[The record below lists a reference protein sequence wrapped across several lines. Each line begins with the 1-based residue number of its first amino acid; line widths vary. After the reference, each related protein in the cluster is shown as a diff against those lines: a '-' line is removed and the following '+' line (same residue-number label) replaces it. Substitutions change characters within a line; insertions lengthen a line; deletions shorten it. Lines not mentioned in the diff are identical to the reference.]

1 MILMPEKTFVGFEVG
16 LLRVNCYLVPS
27 GDGRILYIIDPG
39 DNAGLIMDNV
49 RKFSF
54 EEAVI
59 LFTHCH
65 VDHISAAGEIAEKL
79 GIRRVY
85 IHPDDQAFYSS
96 PDNNLLPYIPAAEN
110 LPVLSKWPPVSDD
123 FEVIH
128 TPGHSRGGVCYY
140 FKKLNALFT
149 GDTLFNCSVGRTD
162 FVGGSS
168 SALMD
173 SISRKLLTLP
183 PDLEIFPGHGDSS
196 TIGFEKANNPFI
208 N

>member
-1 MILMPEKTFVGFEVG
+1 MPEKTFVGFEVG

-27 GDGRILYIIDPG
+27 GDRRILYIIDPG

-79 GIRRVY
+79 GIKRIY

-96 PDNNLLPYIPAAEN
+96 PDNNLLPYIPAAEG
-110 LPVLSKWPPVSDD
+110 LPVPSMWPPVSED

-128 TPGHSRGGVCYY
+128 TPGHSRGCVCYY

-149 GDTLFNCSVGRTD
+149 GDTLFNGSVGRTD

-168 SALMD
+168 KSLMD
-173 SISRKLLTLP
+173 SISGKLLTLP
-183 PDLEIFPGHGDSS
+183 PDLEIFPGHGEPS
-196 TIGFEKANNPFI
+196 TIGFEEANNPFL